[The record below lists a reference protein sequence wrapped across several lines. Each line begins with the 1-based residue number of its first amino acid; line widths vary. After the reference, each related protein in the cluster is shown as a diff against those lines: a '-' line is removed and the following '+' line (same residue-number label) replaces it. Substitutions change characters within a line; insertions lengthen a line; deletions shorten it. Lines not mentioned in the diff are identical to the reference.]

1 LLYLPP
7 IVAYI
12 TSSNI
17 KHFKRFTTWFPHQPL
32 QNAFIPSL
40 GTSFYIG
47 ALLSIIAVIS
57 ALRGEKY
64 IPEREILLF

>member
-1 LLYLPP
+1 MPQATLNTLQHGFPINPYKMHLYHH
-7 IVAYI
+7 
-12 TSSNI
+12 SE
-17 KHFKRFTTWFPHQPL
+17 H
-32 QNAFIPSL
+32 PSI
-40 GTSFYIG
+40 IG

>member
-7 IVAYI
+7 IVAYNA
-12 TSSNI
+12 SSNI
-17 KHFKRFTTWFPHQPL
+17 KHFTTWFPHQPL